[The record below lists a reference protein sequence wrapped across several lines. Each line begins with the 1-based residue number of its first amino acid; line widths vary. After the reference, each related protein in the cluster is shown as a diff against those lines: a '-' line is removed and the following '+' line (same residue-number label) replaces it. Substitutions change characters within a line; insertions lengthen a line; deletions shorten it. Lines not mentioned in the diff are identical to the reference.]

1 MFICKNNS
9 GVYII
14 SISFKY
20 DKWVIRWVEIEKDII
35 TILFKSKLF
44 QAVTLSPLLSA
55 NILLIVFFR

>member
-35 TILFKSKLF
+35 AILFKSKLF
-44 QAVTLSPLLSA
+44 QAV
-55 NILLIVFFR
+55 I